1 MKIICNTSIV
11 LKYLFFL
18 YVIMTFN
25 SCKEDTIISVSDA
38 NRQFFRLD
46 LRVKDKYYFDK
57 PTETYISAFFY
68 APSTNDTP
76 LVNINGH
83 KMEKFYHSGS
93 NSDLIG
99 ELFNFPYQSKVV
111 FSISSGNKVTTGTFI
126 MPSKPYNVT
135 CSGFPLTDSIPTGT
149 PYTKIPADSIYHFKW
164 DCDSYDYFGIRTGQ
178 GESWGATLFEKELIR
193 IKSNDWT
200 QWEIPSGLFV
210 TVYKETKLEPGITP
224 PYSGSYGSGYVSAT
238 YYTAFR
244 YVPN

>member
-1 MKIICNTSIV
+1 MKKFCNTSIV

-46 LRVKDKYYFDK
+46 LKARDKFYIDK
-57 PTETYISAFFY
+57 QTETFITAYFY
-68 APSTNDTP
+68 ASSTNDTP

-83 KMEKFYHSGS
+83 KMETFYYSGS
-93 NSDLIG
+93 NSDLYGQLHI
-99 ELFNFPYQSKVV
+99 LYQSKVV

-149 PYTKIPADSIYHFKW
+149 PYTKIPVDSIYHFKW
-164 DCDSYDYFGIRTGQ
+164 DCDNYDYFGVLTGQ
-178 GESWGATLFEKELIR
+178 GESWGTALFEKEFTR

-200 QWEIPSGLFV
+200 HWDIPYGLFI
-210 TVYKETKLEPGITP
+210 TVCKETKLEPGITP